1 MNAQRKNQQQNKPV
15 ENAQSNNSS
24 SLNFELWAIEVKR
37 QMVASLQKRQNERE
51 AQLKRKETRIRLSL
65 NSN

>member
-1 MNAQRKNQQQNKPV
+1 MNAQRQNQQQNKPV